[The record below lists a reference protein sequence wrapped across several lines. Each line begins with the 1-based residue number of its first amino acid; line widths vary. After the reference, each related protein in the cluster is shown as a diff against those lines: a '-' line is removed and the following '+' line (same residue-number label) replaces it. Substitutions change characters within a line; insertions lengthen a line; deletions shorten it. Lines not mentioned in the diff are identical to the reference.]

1 MSPSWI
7 RKRKTASGDTRHQV
21 LYRRGGRETTI
32 ESAGSF
38 KRDREARLRRDL
50 VAGWLAQGL
59 DPKTELARLL
69 ETPEPAR
76 SFDDLGRAMITT
88 RHDLAIATIRLH
100 TNALDKVAALRPDL
114 AQSAPDA
121 WTVSDVQ
128 EFVAAMVKA
137 ELTPGTIRNYLG
149 TVKQTLDFAGLE
161 QNVARDRRVKPPA
174 QERPEVQPPS
184 KAEYLAIVGRVDDRY
199 KLALIVLEQT
209 AMRVGELAS
218 LPWGDVDVA
227 GSRFRLSR
235 ERTKTRHPRWVQ
247 VPEWLMPHILDLCP
261 LEDRTASRRVF
272 PMSEGSVREA
282 MTRACQLAGVA
293 NYTPHDLRHRR
304 ASLWHGQGVTV
315 RELMER
321 GGWKKSEVAIDTY
334 SHVMPLDE
342 AAADELETLLAVRT
356 R

>member
-1 MSPSWI
+1 MSPAWI
-7 RKRKTASGDTRHQV
+7 RKRKTAAGRARHQV
-21 LYRRGGRETTI
+21 LYRRGGREATI
-32 ESAGSF
+32 ESAGTF
-38 KRDREARLRRDL
+38 QRDREARLRRDL

-59 DPKTELARLL
+59 DPKSELAKLL
-69 ETPEPAR
+69 APAPAAR
-76 SFDDLGRAMITT
+76 SFAETGSAMLAT
-88 RHDLAIATIRLH
+88 RNDLAASTLQLRRLGL
-100 TNALDKVAALRPDL
+100 AKVAQLRPDL
-114 AQSAPDA
+114 VERAPDA
-121 WTVSDVQ
+121 WTVQDVQ
-128 EFVAAMVKA
+128 EVVAAMVKDD
-137 ELTPGTIRNYLG
+137 LSPGTIREYVG
-149 TVKQTLDFAGLE
+149 TVKQTLDYAGVE
-161 QNVARDRRVKPPA
+161 PNVARDRRVKLPA

-184 KAEYLAIVGRVDDRY
+184 KAEFLAILRNVAARY
-199 KLALIVLEQT
+199 VLALIVLEQT

-227 GSRFRLSR
+227 GNRFRLSR

-247 VPEWLMPHILDLCP
+247 VPDWLMPHVLDLCA
-261 LEDRTASRRVF
+261 LEDRTAARRVF
-272 PMSEGSVREA
+272 QMSEGSVREA
-282 MTRACQLAGVA
+282 MSRACQLAGVA

-342 AAADELETLLAVRT
+342 AVAADLEALLVRT